1 MKIFLNKLSES
12 WIVDRL
18 SQGGSLI
25 IKKQQQITYPGPI

>member
-18 SQGGSLI
+18 SQEWKSNNQ
-25 IKKQQQITYPGPI
+25 KQQQITYPGPI